1 MFRAVL
7 ATAAAAL
14 VVPVSA
20 QAALSFAFDRAQAR
34 PGQLVHAY
42 QADSDGNPTPAWDR
56 LDGVT
61 LYLASRNNL
70 SHRVRLGTMQIDD
83 NGVWS
88 LTFRVPKVRPGLYM
102 ISFFC
107 APCGNTYFGSADRY
121 TTWMGKPGR
130 LLKVRR

>member
-1 MFRAVL
+1 VFRAVL
-7 ATAAAAL
+7 AAAAAAL
-14 VVPVSA
+14 VLPVSA

-34 PGQLVHAY
+34 PGQFVHAY
-42 QADSDGNPTPAWDR
+42 QADPEGNPVPAWEQ

-61 LYLASRNNL
+61 LYLASRSNL
-70 SHRVRLGTMQIDD
+70 SHRVRLGTMQIDG

-88 LTFRVPKVRPGLYM
+88 LTFRVPKVRSGLYI
-102 ISFFC
+102 ISFLC
-107 APCGNTYFGSADRY
+107 GPCGNTYFGSADRY